1 MMIDDEEIGPGAPT
15 SDDVTETAA
24 PAAPEALVGEEIDEE
39 ADPADEK
46 IIKAP
51 TRTRTRRRTAARG
64 PTIEGIPKAKL
75 EKPEMAKEAWDK
87 LAARF
92 ADAEIVDYGLT
103 VTLAENDVVKHP
115 KFGTGFVVEIP
126 GARKAEILF
135 EDGLRKLVFGR

>member
-1 MMIDDEEIGPGAPT
+1 MVDDEEIGPGDDDADADIDMSPT
-15 SDDVTETAA
+15 
-24 PAAPEALVGEEIDEE
+24 PEALVGDDIDDAETDDEE
-39 ADPADEK
+39 QD

-87 LAARF
+87 LASRF
-92 ADAEIVDYGLT
+92 ADAEIVDYTVT
-103 VTLAENDVVKHP
+103 VTLTENDVVRHP
-115 KFGTGFVVEIP
+115 KFGIGFVVEIP

-135 EDGLRKLVFGR
+135 DDGLRKLVFGR